1 MSSFIRPMLAGLA
14 VAAAVAIPLAVAETT
29 SLKADLKGSEEV
41 PPTNSKA
48 TGSLTA
54 TYDSNSKM
62 LSWKGNVSGLSGDPT
77 AAHFHG
83 PAEPGKNAGV
93 LVPAPGVKSGAFEG
107 SARVEDDKAKIIMDG
122 KSYFNIHT
130 KANPKGEVRGQVVK
144 AK

>member
-1 MSSFIRPMLAGLA
+1 MSNFIRPMLAGLA

-41 PPTNSKA
+41 PPVNSKA

-54 TYDSNSKM
+54 TYDSSSKM
-62 LSWKGNVSGLSGDPT
+62 LSWKGNVSGLTDEVT

-83 PAEPGKNAGV
+83 PAEAGKEAPPI
-93 LVPAPGVKSGAFEG
+93 VPVTGVKSGAFEG
-107 SARVEDDKAKIIMDG
+107 SARVDDDKAKIIMDG